1 MALVEFHYNGE
12 NTIIQCQ
19 EDQKML
25 EICNN
30 YLKKSNIN
38 ESEIYYFYDG
48 KGGSQFDKNLTFYQM
63 ANSIDKERKKMD
75 ILVINNNEEID
86 KNKLIIK
93 SKNIICP
100 ECGEDIRM
108 KINNYKIDLFECKN
122 NHYIKEISFNE
133 FEKAQMI
140 NLLEIKCQIC
150 KETNKYNA
158 YNNEFYR
165 CYECN
170 INICPLCKLNHNKNH
185 NLINYDKIHYLC
197 NKHNE
202 PFTNYCTKC
211 NKNICTLCE
220 EDHLDHEMISLRKI
234 MPNKKN
240 LFKKLDD
247 LKNSVNKC
255 NSSIDKIINILNVM
269 KENFNNYYKIEEYM
283 INNYEQ
289 NERNFEILYNIN
301 EIINNNDNILN
312 DLNKINSSNDIKNKF
327 NNIYEIYRRKNNI
340 IKMKLKIEK
349 DDINKEIYFLNNTIN
364 NNVFNQNVNYLK
376 ELNDSNTELYINN
389 KKYKYQ
395 KYFIP
400 EKEGFYNI
408 LLKLNTTMTDCR
420 FMFCCCNN
428 IIEIDLSSF
437 ISINV
442 KDMDCMF
449 GRCNNLKSID
459 LTLFDTN
466 NVTHMVGMFAEC
478 CKITNLDLSS
488 FNTEKVVDMNAMF
501 GICYNLE
508 NINLSSF
515 NTKNVINMNQLFS
528 YCTKIKYIDLS
539 SFNTQNIISMNEIFK
554 NCDALKE
561 IRINNKFGEKLKSI
575 IDQSK
580 IKILSD

>member
-140 NLLEIKCQIC
+140 NLL
-150 KETNKYNA
+150 
-158 YNNEFYR
+158 
-165 CYECN
+165 
-170 INICPLCKLNHNKNH
+170 
-185 NLINYDKIHYLC
+185 LINYDKIHYLC

-289 NERNFEILYNIN
+289 TERNFEILYNIN

-327 NNIYEIYRRKNNI
+327 NNIYEIY
-340 IKMKLKIEK
+340 
-349 DDINKEIYFLNNTIN
+349 
-364 NNVFNQNVNYLK
+364 
-376 ELNDSNTELYINN
+376 
-389 KKYKYQ
+389 
-395 KYFIP
+395 
-400 EKEGFYNI
+400 
-408 LLKLNTTMTDCR
+408 
-420 FMFCCCNN
+420 
-428 IIEIDLSSF
+428 
-437 ISINV
+437 
-442 KDMDCMF
+442 
-449 GRCNNLKSID
+449 
-459 LTLFDTN
+459 
-466 NVTHMVGMFAEC
+466 
-478 CKITNLDLSS
+478 
-488 FNTEKVVDMNAMF
+488 
-501 GICYNLE
+501 
-508 NINLSSF
+508 
-515 NTKNVINMNQLFS
+515 
-528 YCTKIKYIDLS
+528 
-539 SFNTQNIISMNEIFK
+539 
-554 NCDALKE
+554 
-561 IRINNKFGEKLKSI
+561 
-575 IDQSK
+575 
-580 IKILSD
+580 